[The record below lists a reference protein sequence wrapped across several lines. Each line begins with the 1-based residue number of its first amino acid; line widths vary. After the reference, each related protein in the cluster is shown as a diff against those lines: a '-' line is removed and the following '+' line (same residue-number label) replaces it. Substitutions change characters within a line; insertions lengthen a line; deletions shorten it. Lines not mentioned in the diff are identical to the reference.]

1 MEQILTHLTT
11 EINVKDIKLTEEVKC
26 RRQDYTLYE
35 FPVLIRKLVIGLE
48 KGLPVKET
56 PGSSGEG
63 VPVLLIMVAAEHLY
77 AWIWDFSFVCN
88 SYSGKRKGL
97 PLPSK
102 GSLKWTESWQIDW
115 RRPCVNVCR
124 GKKKITALRAI
135 HRVCGSPQ
143 AR

>member
-77 AWIWDFSFVCN
+77 A
-88 SYSGKRKGL
+88 
-97 PLPSK
+97 
-102 GSLKWTESWQIDW
+102 
-115 RRPCVNVCR
+115 
-124 GKKKITALRAI
+124 
-135 HRVCGSPQ
+135 
-143 AR
+143 